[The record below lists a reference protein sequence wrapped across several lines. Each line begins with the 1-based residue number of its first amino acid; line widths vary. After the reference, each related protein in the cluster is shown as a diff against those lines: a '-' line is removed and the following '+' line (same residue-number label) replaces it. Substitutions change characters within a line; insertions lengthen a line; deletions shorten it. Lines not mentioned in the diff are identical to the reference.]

1 MIHQT
6 SGFSARERFAAL
18 ASFSD
23 RDIDIAEAA
32 LLIAAEEQPGL
43 DPRVWLRRLDLLA
56 RELGHRLEGVEGDL
70 ERLHRLTGFL
80 FGELGLRGNNQ
91 DYYDPR
97 NNLLNEVLDRRL
109 GVPLTLGILCIEVGR
124 RVGIPLVGIGFP
136 GHFLVRH
143 NLHPHLVLDP
153 YDGGRLLTLRDFEEI
168 LERVSGGRLTFEPR
182 MLQPVGPRQILV
194 RMLNNLRGIYLNQG
208 DFSRALAVVDRVLLL
223 IPEDPEVL
231 RDHGFLSLQWGDP
244 TRGIEDLERYLE
256 AEPEAEDEEQ
266 VLAVLAEARRRQS
279 MPH

>member
-1 MIHQT
+1 MQNQ
-6 SGFSARERFAAL
+6 SGFTARERFAAL
-18 ASFSD
+18 AAFPD

-43 DPRVWLRRLDLLA
+43 DPGQWLRRLDLLA
-56 RELGHRLEGVEGDL
+56 RELWGRLEGVQGDL
-70 ERLHRLTGFL
+70 ERLHRLTAFL
-80 FGELGLRGNNQ
+80 FGEVGLRGNDQ

-97 NNLLNEVLDRRL
+97 NNFVNEVLDRRL
-109 GVPLTLGILCIEVGR
+109 GIPLTLGIVCMEVGR
-124 RVGIPLVGIGFP
+124 RVGIPLDGVGFP

-143 NLHPHLVLDP
+143 SLHPHLILDP
-153 YDGGRLLTLRDFEEI
+153 YDGGRLLTVRDCEEI
-168 LERVSGGRLTFEPR
+168 LERVSGGRLAFEPR
-182 MLQPVGPRQILV
+182 LLRPVGPRQILV

-208 DFSRALAVVDRVLLL
+208 DFGRALAVVDRVQLL

-244 TRGIEDLERYLE
+244 SQGIEELERYLD
-256 AEPEAEDEEQ
+256 AEPEAEDQEE
-266 VLAVLAEARRRQS
+266 VRAVLAEARRRQA